1 MTNIRHFDIIVL
13 SNERKRTS
21 IMFYKFTKFIR
32 DNGDINTIGSTDIY
46 RHLNYKVIVS
56 DGGYN
61 QMLVKL
67 DGNDNLLWSVNFI
80 YPRTIYNNIT
90 EEEFIAEYKT
100 TKHKTLQKAKEMYDE
115 YAQLVSIKSEYIE
128 IETFLNSEYEKL
140 NDVMDYDTYLKM
152 MVLIKHYYSLCYEP
166 GDEHVNVELFNM
178 VYQTNMSTENFVLFH
193 DAIKAIVT
201 K

>member
-1 MTNIRHFDIIVL
+1 
-13 SNERKRTS
+13 
-21 IMFYKFTKFIR
+21 MFYEFAKFIR
-32 DNGDINTIGSTDIY
+32 DNGVINTIGSTDIY
-46 RHLNYKVIVS
+46 RHLNYKVFVS

-61 QMLVKL
+61 QVIVKL
-67 DGNDNLLWSVNFI
+67 DENDNLLWSVTFI
-80 YPRTIYNNIT
+80 YPETKYNHNIT

-100 TKHKTLQKAKEMYDE
+100 TKHKTRQNAKEIRDE
-115 YAQLVSIKSEYIE
+115 YEHLLNIKSEYIE

-152 MVLIKHYYSLCYEP
+152 LVLIKRYYSMYYKP

-178 VYQTNMSTENFVLFH
+178 VYQTDMSVENFVLFH

-201 K
+201 T

>member
-1 MTNIRHFDIIVL
+1 
-13 SNERKRTS
+13 
-21 IMFYKFTKFIR
+21 MFYEFAKFIK
-32 DNGDINTIGSTDIY
+32 DNGVINTIGSTDIY

-61 QMLVKL
+61 QVIVKL
-67 DGNDNLLWSVNFI
+67 DENDNLLWSVTFI

-90 EEEFIAEYKT
+90 EEEFITEYKT
-100 TKHKTLQKAKEMYDE
+100 TKHKTRKNAKEIRDE
-115 YAQLVSIKSEYIE
+115 YEYLLIIKSEYIE

-152 MVLIKHYYSLCYEP
+152 MVLIKHYYSMYYKP

-178 VYQTNMSTENFVLFH
+178 VYQTDMSVENFVLFH

-201 K
+201 T

>member
-21 IMFYKFTKFIR
+21 IMFYEFAKFIR
-32 DNGDINTIGSTDIY
+32 DNGVINTIGSTDIY

-61 QMLVKL
+61 QVIVKL
-67 DGNDNLLWSVNFI
+67 DENDNLLWSVTFI
-80 YPRTIYNNIT
+80 YPETKYNNIT
-90 EEEFIAEYKT
+90 EEEFITEYKT
-100 TKHKTLQKAKEMYDE
+100 TKHKTRQNAKEIRDE
-115 YAQLVSIKSEYIE
+115 YEHLLCIKSEYIE

-140 NDVMDYDTYLKM
+140 KNVMDFDTYLKM
-152 MVLIKHYYSLCYEP
+152 MLLIKHYYSMCYEP

-178 VYQTNMSTENFVLFH
+178 VYQTDMSTEKFVLCH
-193 DAIKAIVT
+193 DTIKAIVT
-201 K
+201 T